1 MEVVSAEFDALRTLQ
16 ADSIQ
21 ALDTK
26 AGVVLGF
33 AGTIMAVLAVMQQ
46 TDTTWLSIIGF
57 LLIAVAAGL
66 GVWAMLPRD
75 FHYWPKPSVLLND
88 YMLKDPDVPTT
99 GSREQILA
107 DKVNAYEQNEKILAG
122 KARLVTWSAVSL
134 GAGIIFIWAHSLWRK
149 PMTTENKT
157 TSGDS
162 ASASAPA
169 TPAPVAQPNPA
180 AMNTIKKG
188 SNSSSSPK

>member
-1 MEVVSAEFDALRTLQ
+1 MEVVSSEFDALRTLQ

-33 AGTIMAVLAVMQQ
+33 AGTIMAVLAVMQRA
-46 TDTTWLSIIGF
+46 DTTWLSIVGF

-88 YMLKDPDVPTT
+88 YMLKDPDAPTT

-134 GAGIIFIWAHSLWRK
+134 GAGIIFIWAHSLWRE

-157 TSGDS
+157 ASGGS
-162 ASASAPA
+162 APASAPA

-188 SNSSSSPK
+188 SDPRPASK

>member
-1 MEVVSAEFDALRTLQ
+1 
-16 ADSIQ
+16 
-21 ALDTK
+21 
-26 AGVVLGF
+26 
-33 AGTIMAVLAVMQQ
+33 
-46 TDTTWLSIIGF
+46 
-57 LLIAVAAGL
+57 
-66 GVWAMLPRD
+66 
-75 FHYWPKPSVLLND
+75 
-88 YMLKDPDVPTT
+88 MLKDPDAPTT

-122 KARLVTWSAVSL
+122 KARLVTSSAVCL

-157 TSGDS
+157 NSAGS

-169 TPAPVAQPNPA
+169 APAPVAQPNPA

-188 SNSSSSPK
+188 SDSRPASK